1 MGEAQARVRNMKSA
15 NAKVARRDVI
25 DIDIVNEARDN
36 SLGEDGWDGE
46 ERSKTRK
53 NCSEMYNLL

>member
-1 MGEAQARVRNMKSA
+1 MKSA

-36 SLGEDGWDGE
+36 SLREDGWDGE